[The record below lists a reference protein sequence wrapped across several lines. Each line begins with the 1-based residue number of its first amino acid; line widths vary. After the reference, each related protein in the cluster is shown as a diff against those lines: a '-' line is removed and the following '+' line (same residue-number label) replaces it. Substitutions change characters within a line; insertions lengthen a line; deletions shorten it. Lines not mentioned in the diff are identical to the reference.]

1 MSRAER
7 ASDLLWVRTR
17 DLVGSLVMGLRILS
31 TMALAVLVVADAGH
45 ARAEPGDDLTVVVL
59 TFGPGDHPFF
69 KFGHNAILVQPNQ
82 ESGLVYNFGTFAF
95 DSPALIPK
103 FLQGRFKYWLS
114 VSHMEDTFAS
124 YVSENRTIEAQ
135 ELDLTPAQKWALW
148 QSLRENARPENREY
162 LYDYFRDNCSTRVRD
177 VVDRAVGGRVRQ
189 AGQRQATMTF
199 RADAL
204 RMTAD
209 FFPEYLGLDLGL
221 GRLTDAPITL
231 WEEAFLPER
240 MRDLL
245 REVRIP
251 GESGEK
257 PLVKSERTLFAAH
270 RPPKPDRPPHWN
282 AYFLVAGLALG
293 AFLAGLGR
301 LAGNHPAA
309 RVGLGISASL
319 LGIVFGLLGLILLSF
334 WLFTDHKAA
343 YANANIFLLAPW
355 SVVLAGGGVGTALGR
370 PASVR
375 KAFWVVAT
383 AAGFAAIG
391 VIAKAFPGVSQDN
404 LALVAF
410 LLPVWMGLVLGFRWA
425 LRRS

>member
-1 MSRAER
+1 
-7 ASDLLWVRTR
+7 
-17 DLVGSLVMGLRILS
+17 MGLRTLF
-31 TMALAVLVVADAGH
+31 TMALSVLAVSHARQ
-45 ARAEPGDDLTVVVL
+45 ARAEPGEGLTVAVL

-69 KFGHNAILVQPNQ
+69 KFGHNAILVQTS
-82 ESGLVYNFGTFAF
+82 EEGGLVYNFGTFAF
-95 DSPALIPK
+95 DSPALIPN
-103 FLQGRFKYWLS
+103 FLRGRFKYWLS
-114 VSHMEDTFAS
+114 VSRMEDTFAS
-124 YVSENRTIEAQ
+124 YVSDNRTIEAQ

-177 VVDRAVGGRVRQ
+177 AIDRAVGGRVRL
-189 AGQRQATMTF
+189 AGQRPTAMTF

-221 GRLTDAPITL
+221 GRPTDAPITL
-231 WEEAFLPER
+231 WDEAFLPER

-251 GESGEK
+251 GETGER
-257 PLVKSERTLFAAH
+257 PLVNSERTLFAAH
-270 RPPKPDRPPHWN
+270 RPPKPDRPPNWTV
-282 AYFLVAGLALG
+282 YFLAAGLALG

-309 RVGLGISASL
+309 RVGLGTASSL
-319 LGIVFGLLGLILLSF
+319 LGLVFGMLGLILLFF

-355 SVVLAGGGVGTALGR
+355 SVVLAGYGIGAALGR
-370 PASVR
+370 PAAMR

-383 AAGFAAIG
+383 ATGFAAIG
-391 VIAKAFPGVSQDN
+391 VLAKAIPGLSQDN
-404 LALVAF
+404 LVLVAF
-410 LLPVWMGLVLGFRWA
+410 LLPVWIGLALGFRWA
-425 LRRS
+425 LRRN